1 VEELISDFENILKM
15 SEPLTSQNGA
25 DKRLHISSPQEHHQ
39 AVTNNTMLN
48 VGDLIKQIVN
58 FELNPL
64 KKKIVNL
71 RSQLSHKNKSV
82 EDSQIEIVYPNIK
95 CDASYEIIKSVR

>member
-15 SEPLTSQNGA
+15 SETSTSQTGA
-25 DKRLHISSPQEHHQ
+25 NKRLHINPPQEHHQ
-39 AVTNNTMLN
+39 SITNNTMLN

-64 KKKIVNL
+64 
-71 RSQLSHKNKSV
+71 RSLT
-82 EDSQIEIVYPNIK
+82 
-95 CDASYEIIKSVR
+95 